1 MATRHGRTAR
11 TLADIVN
18 LIISTRRAR
27 GLSQEQLAKRAGV
40 SRAWLAAVEGGKARV
55 DFSLILHTLAALDI
69 QLTAT
74 AGKNPKPFDK
84 KGSTAASPD
93 DINKVIT
100 RALTRSS

>member
-1 MATRHGRTAR
+1 MVTRHSRTAR

-18 LIISTRRAR
+18 LIIATRRAR

-55 DFSLILHTLAALDI
+55 DFSLILRTLAALDLH
-69 QLTAT
+69 LTAT
-74 AGKNPKPFDK
+74 TGKKPKPFDK
-84 KGSTAASPD
+84 KASTAASPE
-93 DINKVIT
+93 DINKIFT